1 MHIPINLSSEPF
13 RRDRPILVA
22 SGAGVIVLAG
32 VLCALILMIVNGHGR
47 VKETQA
53 AVERTQTELRSIVA
67 QQSQV
72 DQVLKQPANAEVL
85 ELNLLLNTLIERKS
99 ISWTRI
105 FADLEAVKPYN
116 VKFIT
121 VRLPQINSRNA
132 VTLDMTVGALDPSP
146 YINLLKALEA
156 SPLFGPEVPHACQ
169 APSQNQTLYQCQVS
183 VEYGQKL

>member
-22 SGAGVIVLAG
+22 SGAGAVVLAG
-32 VLCALILMIVNGHGR
+32 VLTALILMIVNGHGR
-47 VKETQA
+47 AQA
-53 AVERTQTELRSIVA
+53 ISVAVNRAQGEMRGIAA
-67 QQSQV
+67 QQAQV
-72 DQVLKQPANAEVL
+72 DQILRQPANAEVL
-85 ELNLLLNTLIERKS
+85 EQNLLLNTLIERKS

-132 VTLDMTVGALDPSP
+132 VTLDMMVGATDSLPV
-146 YINLLKALEA
+146 INLLRALEA
-156 SPLFGPEVPHACQ
+156 SPLFGPATPHTCA
-169 APSQNQTLYQCQVS
+169 APAQNQTLYQCQVS

>member
-22 SGAGVIVLAG
+22 SGAGAIVLAG
-32 VLCALILMIVNGHGR
+32 VLCALILMIVNGRGQAR
-47 VKETQA
+47 VTSA
-53 AVERTQTELRSIVA
+53 SLDRTQKELRAITA
-67 QQSQV
+67 QQAQV
-72 DQVLKQPANAEVL
+72 DQVLRQPANAEVL

-116 VKFIT
+116 VKFVT

-132 VTLDMTVGALDPSP
+132 VTLDMMVGAESPLP

-156 SPLFGPEVPHACQ
+156 SPLFGPTVPHTCA
-169 APSQNQTLYQCQVS
+169 APAQNQTLYQCQVS

>member
-13 RRDRPILVA
+13 RRDRPLLVA
-22 SGAGVIVLAG
+22 LGAGAVLLAATLG
-32 VLCALILMIVNGHGR
+32 VLIFVVVNGHGR
-47 VKETQA
+47 MQETSVAVDRTQA
-53 AVERTQTELRSIVA
+53 ELRAITT

-72 DQVLKQPANAEVL
+72 DQVLRQPANAEVL

-116 VKFIT
+116 VKFIQ

-132 VTLDMTVGALDPSP
+132 VTLDMMVGAQEVLPV
-146 YINLLKALEA
+146 ITLLKAVET
-156 SPLFGPEVPHACQ
+156 SPLFGPTTLHTCA

-183 VEYGQKL
+183 VEYAQKL

>member
-22 SGAGVIVLAG
+22 TGAGAIVLAG
-32 VLCALILMIVNGHGR
+32 VLCALILMIVNGRGLAR
-47 VKETQA
+47 ETSASLDRTQA
-53 AVERTQTELRSIVA
+53 ELRAITA
-67 QQSQV
+67 QQAEV
-72 DQVLKQPANAEVL
+72 DQVLRQPANAEVL
-85 ELNLLLNTLIERKS
+85 QLNLLLNALIERKS

-116 VKFIT
+116 VKFVT

-132 VTLDMTVGALDPSP
+132 VTLDMMVGAESPLP

-156 SPLFGPEVPHACQ
+156 SPLFGPTVLHSCA
-169 APSQNQTLYQCQVS
+169 ARAQNQTLYQCQVS

>member
-22 SGAGVIVLAG
+22 SGAGAVLLAG
-32 VLCALILMIVNGHGR
+32 LLALLIVMIMNGRGR
-47 VKETQA
+47 LKETNVSVDRA
-53 AVERTQTELRSIVA
+53 QTELRGIAS
-67 QQSQV
+67 QQAQV
-72 DQVLKQPANAEVL
+72 DQVLHQPANAEVL

-121 VRLPQINSRNA
+121 VRLPQINSRNG
-132 VTLDMTVGALDPSP
+132 VTLDMTVGADNNLP
-146 YINLLKALEA
+146 YINLLKALES
-156 SPLFGPEVPHACQ
+156 SPLFGPTNQRSCQ
-169 APSQNQTLYQCQVS
+169 APSQNQTLYQCQLS